1 MAHGR
6 FYMKRKVLKKTFLL
20 LLICTIFL
28 PPAAIAEQPVSLSHT
43 LTAYNK
49 TDDSI
54 TLNFSLHVKNTGDKK
69 IYKLV
74 LSHIP
79 LSIISTKEVSLD
91 IGTLKSQGSADVI
104 FTLLTPMVL
113 TEQEISK
120 HPLLWAVKYIDSS
133 DNPIEFSAE
142 SRGQ

>member
-1 MAHGR
+1 
-6 FYMKRKVLKKTFLL
+6 MKRNLLKKVFLL
-20 LLICTIFL
+20 LLLPMIFL
-28 PPAAIAEQPVSLSHT
+28 PPAAIAEQPVSLTHT

-49 TDDSI
+49 TDDSVI
-54 TLNFSLHVKNTGDKK
+54 LSFSLHVKNTGDKK

-91 IGTLKSQGSADVI
+91 IGSLRSRGSADVA
-104 FTLLTPMVL
+104 FTLTTPMVL

-133 DNPIEFSAE
+133 DNPVEFSAE